1 MNINRFH
8 TLLQNFK
15 ADVIS
20 QEEWDELRI
29 MVKSGRFDEQL
40 DEDFLSLLSRKGDDE
55 KWTTEIEQKIWA
67 GIDAGKDKHSRSF
80 IYNRWIAVAAMLLI
94 ILTAGLVFF
103 RSENLPADH
112 TVNKVI
118 SKPNIVPGSD
128 KAILTLSNGRQI
140 VLNDS
145 TTGQLASQAGT
156 LIAKTGT
163 GQLIYTVDSSGISGP
178 EKNIEEVFNTLTI
191 PRGGQYQVTLPDGTQ
206 VWLNSASVLKFPAIF
221 KGKRRVVELDGEA
234 YFAVSK
240 NKKMPFIVH
249 TKDQDIEVLG
259 THFNVNSYA
268 DESAT
273 KTTLLEGSVKIVSQ
287 ASQVTLIP
295 GQQAQT
301 DRNSSSINVMS
312 VRVQDAIAWK
322 NGYFVFNDER
332 LESIMRRIARW
343 YDVEYQLKDELKDL
357 SLLGIIERSKDISSL
372 LKILESTGSV
382 HFKIEGRTI
391 IVMP

>member
-1 MNINRFH
+1 MNKNRFH
-8 TLLQNFK
+8 TLLQKFK
-15 ADVIS
+15 EDLIS
-20 QEEWDELRI
+20 QQEWDELRT

-40 DEDFLSLLSRKGDDE
+40 DEDFLSLLNRKGDDE
-55 KWTTEIEQKIWA
+55 NWTTELEQKIWA
-67 GIDAGKDKHSRSF
+67 GIDAGKDKRSHSF

-103 RSENLPADH
+103 RSSNVPADH
-112 TVNKVI
+112 TVNTAK
-118 SKPNIVPGSD
+118 SKSDIVPGSD

-163 GQLIYTVDSSGISGP
+163 GRLIYTADSSGSSGP
-178 EKNIEEVFNTLTI
+178 EKNTEEVFNTLTI

-206 VWLNSASVLKFPAIF
+206 VWLNSASVLKFPAVF

-259 THFNVNSYA
+259 TQFNVNSYA

-287 ASQVTLIP
+287 VNQVMLIP

-301 DRNSSSINVMS
+301 DRNSSSIQVMP

-322 NGYFVFNDER
+322 NGYFVFNDEK

-343 YDVEYQLKDELKDL
+343 YDVDYQLKDELKDL

>member
-1 MNINRFH
+1 
-8 TLLQNFK
+8 
-15 ADVIS
+15 
-20 QEEWDELRI
+20 
-29 MVKSGRFDEQL
+29 
-40 DEDFLSLLSRKGDDE
+40 
-55 KWTTEIEQKIWA
+55 
-67 GIDAGKDKHSRSF
+67 
-80 IYNRWIAVAAMLLI
+80 
-94 ILTAGLVFF
+94 
-103 RSENLPADH
+103 
-112 TVNKVI
+112 
-118 SKPNIVPGSD
+118 
-128 KAILTLSNGRQI
+128 
-140 VLNDS
+140 
-145 TTGQLASQAGT
+145 
-156 LIAKTGT
+156 
-163 GQLIYTVDSSGISGP
+163 
-178 EKNIEEVFNTLTI
+178 
-191 PRGGQYQVTLPDGTQ
+191 VTLPDGTQ
-206 VWLNSASVLKFPAIF
+206 VWLNSASVLKFPTIF

-240 NKKMPFIVH
+240 NKKMPFVVH

-287 ASQVTLIP
+287 ANQVMLFP

-301 DRNSSSINVMS
+301 NRNSSSINVMP

-322 NGYFVFNDER
+322 NGYFVFNDEK

>member
-1 MNINRFH
+1 MNKSRLH
-8 TLLQNFK
+8 TLLQKFK
-15 ADVIS
+15 EDLIS
-20 QEEWDELRI
+20 QQEWDELRTI
-29 MVKSGRFDEQL
+29 VKSGRFDEQL
-40 DEDFLSLLSRKGDDE
+40 DEDFLSLLNRKGDDE

-67 GIDAGKDKHSRSF
+67 GIDAGKDKRSRRF

-94 ILTAGLVFF
+94 VLTVGLVFF
-103 RSENLPADH
+103 RSANLPADN
-112 TVNKVI
+112 TVNRVI

-163 GQLIYTVDSSGISGP
+163 GQLIYTVDSSGISKP

-240 NKKMPFIVH
+240 NKKMPFVVH

-287 ASQVTLIP
+287 ANQVTLIP

-301 DRNSSSINVMS
+301 DRNSSSINVMP

-322 NGYFVFNDER
+322 NGYFVFNDEK

>member
-1 MNINRFH
+1 MNKNRLH
-8 TLLQNFK
+8 TLLQKFK
-15 ADVIS
+15 EDLIS
-20 QEEWDELRI
+20 QQEWDELRI

-40 DEDFLSLLSRKGDDE
+40 DEDFLSLLNRKGDDE

-67 GIDAGKDKHSRSF
+67 GIDAGKDKRSRSF
-80 IYNRWIAVAAMLLI
+80 IYKHWIAVAAMLLI
-94 ILTAGLVFF
+94 ILAAGLVLF
-103 RSENLPADH
+103 RSANLPADH

-163 GQLIYTVDSSGISGP
+163 GQLIYTADSSGLSGP
-178 EKNIEEVFNTLTI
+178 EKSTEQVFNTLTI
-191 PRGGQYQVTLPDGTQ
+191 PRGGQYQVILPDGTQ
-206 VWLNSASVLKFPAIF
+206 VWLNSASVLKFPTIF

-240 NKKMPFIVH
+240 NKKMPFVVH

-287 ASQVTLIP
+287 ANQVMLIP

-301 DRNSSSINVMS
+301 NRNSSSINVMP

-322 NGYFVFNDER
+322 NGYFVFNDEK